1 MAKKTQ
7 KKTGTS
13 KKVTAG
19 QTAKATTSKSVSKP
33 VTKKVTKKA
42 ASKVSTKKVVKKVVK
57 KTVSKKASVKKT
69 TPKAAAPAAAA
80 VEPETK
86 AKTTKSKS
94 RKKDSPKI
102 SVTSAEGAAPQNG
115 EASVKKTMVSRS
127 NGSADSERVAK
138 LRMRLGR
145 GGTTTV
151 RMQLPEKP
159 LTEAQLK
166 KAKSGLSK
174 ADLKYFKELLLAK
187 RLEILGDFA
196 QLAQDVKSAGEGVS
210 YEHMADTG
218 TDNFEQEFNLGLM
231 ESERNMLER
240 VNKALLR
247 IEDKTYGICVMTG
260 NPINRERLEAKPWA
274 QYSIEVARELDRQGL
289 LDK

>member
-7 KKTGTS
+7 KKSG
-13 KKVTAG
+13 
-19 QTAKATTSKSVSKP
+19 
-33 VTKKVTKKA
+33 TKKA
-42 ASKVSTKKVVKKVVK
+42 TTKKVVKKSTKKTVAKKPVTKKAAASKATTKKVVK
-57 KTVSKKASVKKT
+57 KTTKKTISKKSTAKKATTKKVSASKVTQKAPAKTKKT
-69 TPKAAAPAAAA
+69 RTKKNGVATDAAAPVASTG
-80 VEPETK
+80 P
-86 AKTTKSKS
+86 
-94 RKKDSPKI
+94 KK
-102 SVTSAEGAAPQNG
+102 
-115 EASVKKTMVSRS
+115 MVSRS
-127 NGSADSERVAK
+127 NGSAVSERVAK

-145 GGTTTV
+145 GGTNTTRV
-151 RMQLPEKP
+151 TLPEKP

-166 KAKSGLSK
+166 KIKSGLGK
-174 ADLKYFKELLLAK
+174 KDLKYFKQLLLNK

-240 VNKALLR
+240 VNRALLR
-247 IEDKTYGICVMTG
+247 IEDKTYGVCVMTG
-260 NPINRERLEAKPWA
+260 KPINRERLEAKPWA
-274 QYSIEVARELDRQGL
+274 RYCIEVARELDRQGL